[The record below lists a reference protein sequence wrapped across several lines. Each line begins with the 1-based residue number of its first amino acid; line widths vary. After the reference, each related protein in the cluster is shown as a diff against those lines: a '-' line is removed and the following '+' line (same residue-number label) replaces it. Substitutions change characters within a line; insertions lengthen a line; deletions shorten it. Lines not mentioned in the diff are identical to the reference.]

1 MLRWARR
8 AKDRLLVLHVKDLAQ
23 DVIEYALL
31 GALIGLLVV
40 AVSGS
45 VARVLNSGANK
56 VGRKFKNHVDHGLH
70 KGWYK

>member
-40 AVSGS
+40 AVILVLKLGLGGGS
-45 VARVLNSGANK
+45 PAK
-56 VGRKFKNHVDHGLH
+56 
-70 KGWYK
+70 